1 MTFEQRSL
9 FDRWNDDAE
18 IFQNKQ
24 QYEYNIYPLGK
35 LSKNQINK
43 GNNILNNIRDIIN
56 TSNDKEQLIN
66 LSNIFYS
73 TIPHLSQY
81 IIIIDNNNILNEKYN
96 LINYMFN
103 N

>member
-1 MTFEQRSL
+1 MNFEQRSM
-9 FDRWNDDAE
+9 FDRWNDDAD

-35 LSKNQINK
+35 LSKNQVNQ
-43 GNNILNNIRDIIN
+43 GMNILNMIRDTIN
-56 TSNDKEQLIN
+56 SSNNKEQLIS
-66 LSNIFYS
+66 LSNTFYS

-81 IIIIDNNNILNEKYN
+81 IIIIDNNNILNEKYK

>member
-9 FDRWNDDAE
+9 FDRWNDDAL
-18 IFQNKQ
+18 ICQNKQ

-43 GNNILNNIRDIIN
+43 GLNILNNIRDIIN
-56 TSNDKEQLIN
+56 SSNDKEQLIN